1 MKTTKRALTAA
12 ILLSCACFMAPYYAH
27 AEEGI
32 TIDTDGTIST
42 TVNVSADEVVAVRVD
57 GQVTNLIIDADITSS
72 GAKGI
77 GLFVE
82 SGSENNITLNAGKTI
97 QALGEE
103 GIAVLFGSNVA
114 ARGTQNPDAPL
125 EIVPGKNFNVY
136 GSLKG
141 TKAAIYISE
150 NAEFDNINILSG
162 ASIEGAIIHEG
173 SGFTNLT
180 FGGSVEEQ
188 EPPVAMSTDDGTYN
202 PSITFTPDPNFNM
215 TYSGKIDGI
224 NSLKMN
230 IAGGTLEY
238 NGTANVNNITINE
251 GATLKGAGTYNLSE
265 QIVAQRSNDG
275 TTSNRGTF
283 TNNGTFDLGNGI
295 TTINIKGNY
304 TQYSTGN
311 LLVDFDTNGKSDKL
325 NITEGSANLDGKITL
340 TPQVD
345 YYYNGQKITI
355 SVIDVENGYNITN
368 QASAVPNN
376 ISPVLNFEVNESES
390 KNAST
395 NTETKYV
402 INVERVEQGYQ
413 NVATDD
419 ISSGIGSAIDIDSQK
434 KKDDEQ
440 YVLTIDKEKLL
451 TSLDFPL
458 TTTNTD
464 AEKKKVINTNIK
476 KLNPNVVSSNAQAVL
491 TTHTTLNNLVSVTSL
506 VNAGSMSMNTP
517 VALKRGGLGP
527 NRVEPPKYNSWRNIV
542 IPFAGYTDQHNG
554 SSGYTNHNSGVIGAM
569 ERTFANGLT
578 HGYHAAINH

>member
-1 MKTTKRALTAA
+1 MRITKRALTAA
-12 ILLSCACFMAPYYAH
+12 VLLSCACFMAPYYAH
-27 AEEGI
+27 AAEEI
-32 TIDTDGTIST
+32 TIDTSGTIST
-42 TVNVSADEVVAVRVD
+42 TVNVSADESVAVRVK
-57 GQVTNLIIDADITSS
+57 GQATTVIIDADITSS

-97 QALGEE
+97 KALGEE

-251 GATLKGAGTYNLSE
+251 GAT
-265 QIVAQRSNDG
+265 
-275 TTSNRGTF
+275 
-283 TNNGTFDLGNGI
+283 
-295 TTINIKGNY
+295 
-304 TQYSTGN
+304 
-311 LLVDFDTNGKSDKL
+311 
-325 NITEGSANLDGKITL
+325 
-340 TPQVD
+340 
-345 YYYNGQKITI
+345 
-355 SVIDVENGYNITN
+355 
-368 QASAVPNN
+368 
-376 ISPVLNFEVNESES
+376 
-390 KNAST
+390 
-395 NTETKYV
+395 
-402 INVERVEQGYQ
+402 
-413 NVATDD
+413 
-419 ISSGIGSAIDIDSQK
+419 
-434 KKDDEQ
+434 
-440 YVLTIDKEKLL
+440 
-451 TSLDFPL
+451 
-458 TTTNTD
+458 
-464 AEKKKVINTNIK
+464 
-476 KLNPNVVSSNAQAVL
+476 
-491 TTHTTLNNLVSVTSL
+491 
-506 VNAGSMSMNTP
+506 
-517 VALKRGGLGP
+517 
-527 NRVEPPKYNSWRNIV
+527 
-542 IPFAGYTDQHNG
+542 
-554 SSGYTNHNSGVIGAM
+554 
-569 ERTFANGLT
+569 
-578 HGYHAAINH
+578 